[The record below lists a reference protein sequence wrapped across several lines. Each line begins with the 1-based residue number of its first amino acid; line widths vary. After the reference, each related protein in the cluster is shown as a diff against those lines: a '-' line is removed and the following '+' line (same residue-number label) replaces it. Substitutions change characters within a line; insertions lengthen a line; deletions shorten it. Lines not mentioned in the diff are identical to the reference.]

1 MPGLSRTVRG
11 LKGSSTLAFDA
22 RAKELIRQGVD
33 VVAMTAG
40 EPDFQPPE
48 HVLAAAHEAVRLGKT
63 KYTPS
68 QGTVELREAVA
79 AKFQRENGL
88 AYDADQVMVSN
99 GGKQVLYNGFLAV
112 LDPGDEVVII
122 APYWVSYP
130 AQVRLAGGVPV
141 VVRTRPE
148 DGFVPD
154 LAAIEAAF
162 TSRTKAVVVNS
173 PSNPTGAVY
182 PPELVRGI
190 AELAAARDVWV
201 FADDLYEHLVYDGEF
216 TPAARYA
223 PDHTLVIHGGSKG
236 YALTGWRI
244 GFGAGPRELIQAMN
258 RLQGQSTSG
267 ANAVAQHAMVAA
279 LNEVEKTAE
288 FQRMTNAAY
297 RERRDVLVRGLNSLG
312 LATPLPQGAFYAMA
326 DTSPLDPDEGRA
338 AVRLLEYARVAVV
351 PGTDFEAPGL
361 VRLSYATSL
370 DRIEE
375 ALRRIEALL
384 GG

>member
-1 MPGLSRTVRG
+1 
-11 LKGSSTLAFDA
+11 
-22 RAKELIRQGVD
+22 
-33 VVAMTAG
+33 
-40 EPDFQPPE
+40 
-48 HVLAAAHEAVRLGKT
+48 
-63 KYTPS
+63 
-68 QGTVELREAVA
+68 
-79 AKFQRENGL
+79 
-88 AYDADQVMVSN
+88 
-99 GGKQVLYNGFLAV
+99 
-112 LDPGDEVVII
+112 
-122 APYWVSYP
+122 
-130 AQVRLAGGVPV
+130 
-141 VVRTRPE
+141 
-148 DGFVPD
+148 
-154 LAAIEAAF
+154 
-162 TSRTKAVVVNS
+162 
-173 PSNPTGAVY
+173 
-182 PPELVRGI
+182 
-190 AELAAARDVWV
+190 
-201 FADDLYEHLVYDGEF
+201 
-216 TPAARYA
+216 PAARYA

-338 AVRLLEYARVAVV
+338 AVRLLEEARVAVV

-384 GG
+384 GGCAPQPAPDGATERRLDPGKPGLCRPRHGLVGALGAAAIDSVRERARLSLQDDHRAVPHQDGPADPLHHARGAGERPRGRRLQPL